1 MVKITVMLII
11 CVTLAYFSE
20 KQTNAIRREGYH
32 YSVWSDPAY
41 LALAVVLVLFA
52 GLRTNYNDTW
62 NYMHSFKINEGLDA
76 FFSEAENLNIFK
88 NPLFGFCNS
97 LLREFTDDAQI
108 LVFLFSLF
116 TQVCFLHFFKL
127 YSHSFTFSIFLYFT
141 LGTFSV
147 TLAAMKQVAAMAIL
161 TLAFP
166 FLERKQWT
174 RYFIIVFIAMLMH
187 TYALAFAVLPF
198 FNRRPWKAF
207 TFMFVFATVL
217 IMMNFEQTITA
228 FMDQAEEVGK
238 FLNEAEVF
246 DSHTVNLLRVAVYA
260 VTPAISY
267 LFQKWVFRN
276 SSSADH
282 IVVHMSIISFAFM
295 VMGTQSGANMF
306 GRMAHYFELGMICCL
321 PWMLKQTFNERSCR
335 LTSGITAVCFLGF
348 FVYANAINMSFDSA
362 YEAIGLLEFLG

>member
-1 MVKITVMLII
+1 MIKITVMLMV

-20 KQTNAIRREGYH
+20 KQTSAIRSQGHH
-32 YSVWSDPAY
+32 YSVWHDPAY
-41 LALAVVLVLFA
+41 IALVVALVLFS
-52 GLRTNYNDTW
+52 GLRTSYNDTW
-62 NYMHSFKINEGLDA
+62 NYMHSFRINEGLET
-76 FFSEAENLNIFK
+76 FFAEAENLNIFR

-97 LLREFTDDAQI
+97 LLREFTDNAQM

-116 TQVCFLHFFKL
+116 TQVCLLKYIKR
-127 YSHSFTFSIFLYFT
+127 YSHCFTFSIFLYFT

-166 FLERKQWT
+166 FLEKKQWV
-174 RYFIIVFIAMLMH
+174 RYYLVVFIAMLMH
-187 TYALAFAVLPF
+187 TYALTFAVLPF
-198 FNRRPWKAF
+198 FNRRPWKVF
-207 TFMFVFATVL
+207 TFMFVLATVL
-217 IMMNFEQTITA
+217 IMMNFERAITA
-228 FMDQAEEVGK
+228 FMDQAEDVGK
-238 FLNEAEVF
+238 QLSEEEIF

-267 LFQKWVFRN
+267 LFQKWIFRN
-276 SSSADH
+276 SSNADH

-321 PWMLKQTFNERSCR
+321 PWMLKQTFDDRSYR
-335 LTSGITAVCFLGF
+335 LVSRITAICFLGF
-348 FVYANAINMSFDSA
+348 FVYANAINMSFDTA
-362 YEAIGLLEFLG
+362 YESIGLLEFLR